1 MSSAGMIKNKIRTQH
16 ITTYL
21 ICVHKEQDEQN
32 HLRQKNYQQDNEE
45 LPERGRALLQQQH
58 RQYCKLN
65 LLTKL

>member
-1 MSSAGMIKNKIRTQH
+1 MIKNKIRTQH

-45 LPERGRALLQQQH
+45 LPERGRALL
-58 RQYCKLN
+58 
-65 LLTKL
+65 

>member
-1 MSSAGMIKNKIRTQH
+1 MSLAGMIKNKIRTQH

-65 LLTKL
+65 L